1 MEKFHKILGICL
13 ITLSVACILTSC
25 NKIPF
30 LSSHFLGSE
39 SSSSSTSLEISY
51 KIVTVD
57 ALYDE
62 LHNNILRAE
71 RTYQNEYV
79 ELSGELESIDSS
91 GKYFLIIS
99 PDDNSIFS
107 FSKNTVYCS
116 ITDDSQLNAL
126 LEKNVGDS
134 ITVRGQITK
143 VKEKSGYTLSLIEIV
158 NEESEVSDD

>member
-1 MEKFHKILGICL
+1 MKLKSHKILSICF
-13 ITLSVACILTSC
+13 ITFFISCILTSC
-25 NKIPF
+25 NKVPF
-30 LSSHFLGSE
+30 FRSHE
-39 SSSSSTSLEISY
+39 SSSSSTPLEIDY

-57 ALYDE
+57 VLYDE
-62 LHNNILRAE
+62 LYDNILRAE

-99 PDDNSIFS
+99 PDDKSIFS
-107 FSKNTVYCS
+107 FLNNTVHCS
-116 ITDDSQLNAL
+116 ITDKSQIDSL
-126 LEKNVGDS
+126 LERNVGDA

-158 NEESEVSDD
+158 NTEDEVSDD